1 LQQKKKKKSNTHT
14 TNTLPSNK
22 RKHQNPPQ
30 RTYNPGKKH
39 CYLQQHSK
47 EREKYLKKTPRWEET
62 PLQSQQ
68 ATTKTQTPEKKKE
81 GEALSEH
88 NSNKPGSLIM
98 IKD

>member
-14 TNTLPSNK
+14 TITLPSNK

-30 RTYNPGKKH
+30 RTYNPEKNTAI
-39 CYLQQHSK
+39 YSNAVEK
-47 EREKYLKKTPRWEET
+47 EKKYLKKTPRWEET

-81 GEALSEH
+81 EEALSGTQEQQT
-88 NSNKPGSLIM
+88 P
-98 IKD
+98 DP